1 MLQFFHVQ
9 QSTLLTQQL
18 NDQIVGLEH
27 ELAVQRWIG
36 AGQVAAV
43 RANRVGDFQAVFLA
57 DHEVIRA
64 VARSGMYGTGTGI
77 QRNVIAQDRRHV
89 KAHKRMGKAHQF
101 QIAALAATQHFPMA
115 DACTFHHAFY
125 QVRCQDQALAFNLD
139 QMVGELCI
147 QRDRTV
153 GRQRPRCGRPDHQ

>member
-9 QSTLLTQQL
+9 QSAFLTQQL

-27 ELAVQRWIG
+27 EFTVQRWIG

-64 VARSGMYGTGTGI
+64 VARCGMYGTGTGI

-101 QIAALAATQHFPMA
+101 QIAALTVAQHCPGS
-115 DACTFHHAFY
+115 DACALHHAFH
-125 QVRCQDQALAFNLD
+125 QIGCQDHALAVDL
-139 QMVGELCI
+139 
-147 QRDRTV
+147 
-153 GRQRPRCGRPDHQ
+153 H